1 MYLRWFGHL
10 GTLGSLI
17 SIIFIIEKNENPSA
31 FLMGFLICLAIILF
45 ILAVILEM
53 KLNNENKGI
62 YCKDDED
69 INKYMF
75 DWISK
80 EGIVTVFT
88 RDMSWAQDDPII
100 KKLLFDKSQSGE
112 LIIIL
117 EENRGLT
124 KQLEESGAKIHTYGK
139 LDYTPNSRFTI
150 VRSGRIDSKVA
161 IGKEQNGKH
170 FIQEFS
176 SADGYQ
182 FHIANDMANFLIK
195 YCQANQKGNNQNANS
210 K

>member
-62 YCKDDED
+62 YCRDDED

-124 KQLEESGAKIHTYGK
+124 KQLEESGANIHTYGK